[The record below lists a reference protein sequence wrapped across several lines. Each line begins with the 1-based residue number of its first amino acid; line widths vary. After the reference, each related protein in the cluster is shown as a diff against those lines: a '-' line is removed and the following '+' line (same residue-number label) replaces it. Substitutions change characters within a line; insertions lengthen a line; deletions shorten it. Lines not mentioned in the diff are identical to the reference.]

1 MHELEQI
8 LSGACA
14 GPAETRGRGN
24 CPKPQILWT
33 ITSKPF
39 FIKDVLIYRL
49 LPTLLQI
56 FRPSAVSVVQQ
67 VS

>member
-8 LSGACA
+8 LSVLVQGRWKQGAGA
-14 GPAETRGRGN
+14 IVLNPRFLEGYKQTLFH
-24 CPKPQILWT
+24 QTYL
-33 ITSKPF
+33 
-39 FIKDVLIYRL
+39 LIYRL